1 MTDWIN
7 SHAGLIVVAAVVL
20 FLVTLA
26 FQRTKGGPV

>member
-1 MTDWIN
+1 VTDWIN
-7 SHAGLIVVAAVVL
+7 SHAGLIVMILAAL

>member
-7 SHAGLIVVAAVVL
+7 SHAGLIVLIFIGL